1 MANLGKVLAAF
12 AGGAV
17 LGAAAALLLAPK
29 SGEEIRRQIA
39 DLAREKG
46 LTLSKDELEAFV
58 AKVLAKVKGCFTDD
72 ELKAAVDEAIADSKA

>member
-58 AKVLAKVKGCFTDD
+58 GKVLAKVKGCFTDD
-72 ELKAAVDEAIADSKA
+72 ELKTAVDEAIADSKA